1 VFELFHAWVEE
12 LAHVGSGTDID
23 LPDVKSAILAFKVCA
38 FYRHFGKYFSLFAFD
53 CLPYKYSLMYA
64 ILDICDF

>member
-1 VFELFHAWVEE
+1 LSCFNSWVEE

-53 CLPYKYSLMYA
+53 SA
-64 ILDICDF
+64 IQIFPDVCNFRHM